1 MLNKMLR
8 KRRRKMKN
16 LIGYDAIDFKR
27 SNSDAVLCKYADP
40 IEDARYDISV
50 ADAEEIA
57 SEDPSLIFI
66 CAKPTEFLVYM
77 DAPRHWNVAEVDVD
91 DDLSWARNCNGV
103 FKNLKDAEAH
113 AARLNK

>member
-1 MLNKMLR
+1 
-8 KRRRKMKN
+8 MKT
-16 LIGYDAIDFKR
+16 LIGYEAIEAKKNND
-27 SNSDAVLCKYADP
+27 SVVLNKHADP

-66 CAKPTEFLVYM
+66 YAKPTEFLVYM
-77 DAPRHWNVAEVDVD
+77 DAPRHWDVAEVDMD

-103 FKNLKDAEAH
+103 FYTRKDAEAH
-113 AARLNK
+113 VARLNK

>member
-1 MLNKMLR
+1 
-8 KRRRKMKN
+8 MKN

-27 SNSDAVLCKYADP
+27 SNSDAVLCKYADSV
-40 IEDARYDISV
+40 EGARYDISV

-66 CAKPTEFLVYM
+66 YVKPTEFLVYM
-77 DAPRHWNVAEVDVD
+77 DAPRHWAVAAVDLD

-103 FKNLKDAEAH
+103 FKNPKDAEAH
-113 AARLNK
+113 AARLNG